1 MLDDFFCLT
10 LDGGSKFT
18 VKFLEWKLLPLFCKN
33 ESIHTNIGKQFC
45 LTLDVALESSGCDA
59 IVERFYSLFFVVNNV
74 LIQRAV
80 IDWTLHHPIGRR
92 KIMK

>member
-10 LDGGSKFT
+10 LDSGSKFT

-59 IVERFYSLFFVVNNV
+59 IVERFYSLINVDKKTVN
-74 LIQRAV
+74 
-80 IDWTLHHPIGRR
+80 
-92 KIMK
+92 